1 MGLAEFGRAIGHES
15 RVAMLHALMGGR
27 ALSATELAWHA
38 GITNQTAS
46 SHLSELVQA
55 GLLFRRKC
63 GRFHYYEIN
72 GESVAAFIERL
83 ACDVPERNGHGPRRA
98 VRHDLK
104 KARFCY
110 DHLAGE
116 LGVGISKSLMEMDA
130 LVLDRDS
137 YRLPEEEHRIFRE
150 IGVDLAGVRAKRRQL
165 CPRCLDWTE
174 RLPHVAG
181 ALGAAIA
188 GNMVDRGFIVRSRND
203 RSVAITGP
211 GRSFLVDMLGFSP
224 SFFADAPDIGKPQ
237 YRCSRSLAGK
247 TIPTDAGRPI

>member
-1 MGLAEFGRAIGHES
+1 MSLAEFGRAIGHES

-46 SHLSELVQA
+46 SHLGELVQA
-55 GLLFRRKC
+55 SLLFRRKC

-72 GESVAAFIERL
+72 GESVAAFIEQL
-83 ACDVPERNGHGPRRA
+83 ACDVPARNGHGPRRA

-116 LGVGISKSLMEMDA
+116 LGVGISKSLMEMGA

-137 YRLPEEEHRIFRE
+137 YRLPDQEHRVYPE
-150 IGVDLAGVRAKRRQL
+150 IGVDLAAVRAKRRRL

-181 ALGAAIA
+181 ALGAAVA
-188 GNMVDRGFIVRSRND
+188 EKMVEREFIVRSRND

-224 SFFADAPDIGKPQ
+224 AFFTDAPDIGKPQ
-237 YRCSRSLAGK
+237 YRRSRSPAGK
-247 TIPTDAGRPI
+247 TALTDAERSI

>member
-1 MGLAEFGRAIGHES
+1 MSLAEFGRAIGHES

-46 SHLSELVQA
+46 SHLGELVKA

-72 GESVAAFIERL
+72 GEPVAAFIEQL
-83 ACDVPERNGHGPRRA
+83 ACDVPVRNGHGPRRG
-98 VRHDLK
+98 VGHELK

-116 LGVGISKSLMEMDA
+116 LGVGISRSLVELGA

-137 YRLPEEEHRIFRE
+137 YRLPAEDHPVHRELGI
-150 IGVDLAGVRAKRRQL
+150 DPDGVRAKRRRL
-165 CPRCLDWTE
+165 CPRCVDWTE

-181 ALGAAIA
+181 AVGAAIA
-188 GNMVDRGFIVRSRND
+188 GKMVERGFIIRSRND

-211 GRSFLVDMLGFSP
+211 GRSFLVDRLGFSP
-224 SFFADAPDIGKPQ
+224 TFFADAPDIGKPQ
-237 YRCSRSLAGK
+237 YRCSGLPAGK
-247 TIPTDAGRPI
+247 RAGANTGRPT